1 MKRNKN
7 LIVEKREYVFLKR
20 ILNINGFAGEIS
32 VKNSLH
38 KLISEL
44 QSAQILDED
53 DMPFDTVRFNS
64 RVTITSSN
72 NWERTLQLVLP
83 SERNFEQGKISVLT
97 PMGSALFG
105 YSKGDTIEWDFPG
118 GTKKIFIKNVEQQ
131 PHLKEFD
138 VPI

>member
-1 MKRNKN
+1 MKRNQN

-20 ILNINGFAGEIS
+20 ILNINGFTGEIT

-44 QSAQILDED
+44 QSAKILDEE
-53 DMPFDTVRFNS
+53 DMPSDTVRFNS
-64 RVTITSSN
+64 KVTITSSN
-72 NWERTLQLVLP
+72 GWERTLQLVLP
-83 SERNFEQGKISVLT
+83 SERNLDEGKISVLT

-105 YSKGDTIEWDFPG
+105 YSMGDTIEWDFPG
-118 GTKKIFIKNVEQQ
+118 GTKEIFIKNVVQQ

-138 VPI
+138 VPL